1 MPESRKPDEYVV
13 STPEDCLLIIW
24 SSADIDIAQRMV
36 FMYSRNSMLHSWW
49 KRVQICVWGASAK
62 LLSENEQLQ
71 YQVKE
76 LQQVGVEVTACIACA
91 NSYGV
96 TDSLRNLGITV
107 KGMGQPLTDML
118 KDGWKVLTF

>member
-1 MPESRKPDEYVV
+1 MLEPSKPDAHRIAA
-13 STPEDCLLIIW
+13 PEESLLIIW
-24 SSADIDIAQRMV
+24 SSGDVDTAQRMV

-49 KRVQICVWGASAK
+49 QRVQLCVWGASAA

-71 YQVKE
+71 SGIQE

-96 TDSLRNLGITV
+96 TEKLRGLGITV
-107 KGMGQPLTDML
+107 KGMGQPLTEML
-118 KDGWKVLTF
+118 KEGWKVLTF